1 MNSNI
6 DQMVVD
12 NIISSARDIF
22 EPYVQDKKLRI
33 TDVDPENGLELIC
46 YEDCNDDSDEV
57 IKSCRGIVFNGNDIL
72 MKVFPYTTEIRVDD
86 SKILNKL
93 DNIKNIKHITDSFEG
108 ALIRVF
114 HYEDKWYT
122 TTHRKFDAFRSKW
135 GCQKSFGQIFVESLH
150 NEMAHNKPFKKSI
163 EDAVGEDVLSRFYH
177 TLDESKQYMFLVRN
191 IHENRIVCDELSYD
205 KVFHVGTFT
214 NGIFDDETT
223 LLIPKPRRYTFANN
237 EQLVNYVKNVDIRQ
251 QQGIIIYTSD
261 NKQYKIVNAEYS
273 NFFNIRGNEPSI
285 KFRYLQLRN
294 DPIRVS
300 MIQRLYPEYCPDFEH
315 YEHILYER
323 ACFIYEKYV
332 DRFINKQ
339 IAVTPQEEYQIV
351 KACHGWHI
359 DNRGT
364 NKVNLDVVIHFL
376 NQQPPTL
383 LNKIIRNA
391 KENIKK
397 NV

>member
-1 MNSNI
+1 MNSNT

-12 NIISSARDIF
+12 NIVSSPRDIF
-22 EPYVQDKKLRI
+22 EPYLEDKKLRI

-86 SKILNKL
+86 SQILNKL
-93 DNIKNIKHITDSFEG
+93 NDIKNITHITDSFEG

-114 HYEDKWYT
+114 HYEGKWYT

-150 NEMAHNKPFKKSI
+150 NEMAHNEPFKKSI
-163 EDAVGEDVLSRFYH
+163 EDAIGEDVLSRFYH
-177 TLDESKQYMFLVRN
+177 TLNESKQYMFLVRN
-191 IHENRIVCDELSYD
+191 VHENRIVCDEFSYD

-214 NGIFDDETT
+214 NGVFDDETT
-223 LLIPKPRRYTFANN
+223 LLVPKPKRHTFTSN
-237 EQLVNYVKNVDIRQ
+237 EQLVNYVKNVDIRY

-273 NFFNIRGNEPSI
+273 NFFNVRGNEPSI
-285 KFRYLQLRN
+285 KFRYLQLRG

-300 MIQRLYPEYCPDFEH
+300 MLQRMYPEYCPDFEY
-315 YEHILYER
+315 YERILYER

-339 IAVTPQEEYQIV
+339 IAVTPPEEYQIV

-359 DNRGT
+359 SNRRT
-364 NKVNLDVVIHFL
+364 NKVNLDVVIHFM

-383 LNKIIRNA
+383 LNKIIRNT
-391 KENIKK
+391 KENKPKID
-397 NV
+397 